1 MIRPK
6 TLEVADKLRELK
18 LFDSELNNVETRK
31 WEAKHYQEWDC
42 ILNGITYV
50 AKPNRYIPNGK
61 TNRIQVLRVAD
72 GKIYESITQC
82 INHNGFYK
90 EEMTAL
96 LKQNKHYKKIP
107 KND

>member
-1 MIRPK
+1 MKRPDTEVVGK
-6 TLEVADKLRELK
+6 TLREK
-18 LFDSELNNVETRK
+18 KMFDSELNNVDTRK
-31 WEAKHYQEWDC
+31 WEAKHYKEWEC
-42 ILNGITYV
+42 ILNGIPYI